1 MYLAAFQPQ
10 KALAQ
15 ARIHGSVLDK
25 NKRPVAMAN
34 VLLLQ
39 AKDSTLIRGMVTTVS
54 GAYSFMNVP
63 AGTYI
68 ISASFVGYR
77 QASTAPF
84 PIRDIPDD
92 KDMGTIELPW
102 EDKQLDKVTIIAKK
116 PLFEQTIDRL
126 TINVENSIT
135 AAGSTALD
143 ILERS
148 PGIVVDLQNAVLSMN
163 GKNSVVVMING
174 KINHM
179 PSWTFDSDSLVD
191 GLKWWNCIRQLKFH
205 SRFQLL
211 SYRSPIFHRDALP
224 QRDLLKTRI
233 RRFINS
239 RSKTV

>member
-1 MYLAAFQPQ
+1 MKRSVIKFLTGAIMYLAAFQPQ

-179 PSWTFDSDSLVD
+179 PISAVIQMLAGMNSGNIGKIELITTPPASL
-191 GLKWWNCIRQLKFH
+191 
-205 SRFQLL
+205 
-211 SYRSPIFHRDALP
+211 DAE
-224 QRDLLKTRI
+224 
-233 RRFINS
+233 
-239 RSKTV
+239 